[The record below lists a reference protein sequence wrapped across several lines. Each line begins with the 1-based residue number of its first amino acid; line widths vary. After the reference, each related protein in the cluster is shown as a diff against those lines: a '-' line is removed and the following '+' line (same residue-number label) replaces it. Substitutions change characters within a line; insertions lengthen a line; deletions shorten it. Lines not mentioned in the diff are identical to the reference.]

1 MITLNDLI
9 TRFNKDNELAEL
21 TDRENYADIDVAV
34 VNMAIRDAEGVV
46 ESYLNAVGLVKR
58 SLGGELLY
66 TGGVIV
72 PEALKSKTCDIA
84 RWYLH
89 DDQVTTEVQKRYD
102 EAIKWLERV
111 QKNPAMLTGIDDKN
125 GNTDGINSGI
135 YTMPSPVPTIWDE

>member
-21 TDRENYADIDVAV
+21 TDRDNYADIDVTV
-34 VNMAIRDAEGVV
+34 VNTAIQDAEGIV

-58 SLGGELLY
+58 SLDGELLY
-66 TGGVIV
+66 IASATV
-72 PEALKSKTCDIA
+72 PEVLQSKTCDIA

-89 DDQVTTEVQKRYD
+89 DDQVTSEVQKRYD
-102 EAIKWLERV
+102 EAIKWFERV

-135 YTMPSPVPTIWDE
+135 AVMANPTPNMWKI

>member
-21 TDRENYADIDVAV
+21 TDRDNYADIDVTV
-34 VNMAIRDAEGVV
+34 VNTAIQDAEGIV
-46 ESYLNAVGLVKR
+46 ESYLNALGLVKR
-58 SLGGELLY
+58 SLTGELLY

-102 EAIKWLERV
+102 EAIKWFERV

-135 YTMPSPVPTIWDE
+135 AVMANPTPNMWKI

>member
-34 VNMAIRDAEGVV
+34 VNMAIRDAEGIV
-46 ESYLNAVGLVKR
+46 ESYLNALGLVKR
-58 SLGGELLY
+58 SLTGELLY

-102 EAIKWLERV
+102 EAIKWFERV

-135 YTMPSPVPTIWDE
+135 AVMANPIPNMWKI

>member
-21 TDRENYADIDVAV
+21 TDRDNYADIDITV
-34 VNMAIRDAEGVV
+34 VNTAIQDAEGIV

-58 SLGGELLY
+58 SLVGELLY

-102 EAIKWLERV
+102 EAIKWFERV

-135 YTMPSPVPTIWDE
+135 YTMPNPVPNMWKD

>member
-1 MITLNDLI
+1 MITLQDLI

-21 TDRENYADIDVAV
+21 TDRENYTDINVTV
-34 VNMAIRDAEGVV
+34 VNTAIKDAEGIV

-58 SLGGELLY
+58 SLVGELLY

-102 EAIKWLERV
+102 EAIKWFERV

-135 YTMPSPVPTIWDE
+135 YVMANPVPSMWKD